1 METQSLETKSMD
13 NGDDQNTNTKEED
26 KICDDIV
33 KQVFEREDYINH
45 DYYREFNSRFNHC
58 TRLG

>member
-1 METQSLETKSMD
+1 MENQSLETQSMD
-13 NGDDQNTNTKEED
+13 NDDNQNTNMKEEY

-33 KQVFEREDYINH
+33 KQVFEREDYLNH